1 MSPLQGPKASWGFSS
16 LRLCPHQ
23 RSGAVCWSFNS
34 NRQTWS
40 TFLEHYLSGFIN
52 DYVAMQW
59 NGIEWKGH
67 MPLPDKMR
75 LWRYFECPAGSP
87 FGTGGPFFSF
97 AHAGAACCRSIWAA
111 LAYRKRPN
119 IVKLCK
125 VIPHRLSNLSSTQ
138 PSALWRTLSNEA
150 LSNRSCSCLCSWAVR
165 WFQLFPCPTGL
176 TPGQPRECLLWSSR
190 SFLLCDSYIPRAWE
204 NIDSVFIFAC
214 SVSYYNL

>member
-1 MSPLQGPKASWGFSS
+1 M
-16 LRLCPHQ
+16 
-23 RSGAVCWSFNS
+23 
-34 NRQTWS
+34 
-40 TFLEHYLSGFIN
+40 E
-52 DYVAMQW
+52 W

-67 MPLPDKMR
+67 MPLPDTMR
-75 LWRYFECPAGSP
+75 LWRYFERPAGSP
-87 FGTGGPFFSF
+87 FGTR
-97 AHAGAACCRSIWAA
+97 GAFVLIRPCRWSIWAA

-138 PSALWRTLSNEA
+138 PSAFWQTLSNEA
-150 LSNRSCSCLCSWAVR
+150 PSNRSCSCLCSWAVR

-204 NIDSVFIFAC
+204 NIDSVFIFEC
-214 SVSYYNL
+214 SVLYYNL